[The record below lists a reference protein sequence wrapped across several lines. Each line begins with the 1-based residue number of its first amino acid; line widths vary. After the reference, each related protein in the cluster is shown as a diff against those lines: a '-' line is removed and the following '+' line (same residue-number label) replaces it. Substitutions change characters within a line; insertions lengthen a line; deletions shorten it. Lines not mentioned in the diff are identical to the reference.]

1 MKSFFVH
8 LFQTPALASIIERR
22 QVDYIQSL
30 LSSNIPVMEQIP
42 VRKWKRNLQ
51 IQVDIPDS
59 EVSTLYESAIKKSKS
74 EYEDN
79 KWECY
84 KSYLR
89 NLFPGRNDIPFDKM
103 IQTLKTLRETVE
115 FRLQMSDTSETMMVR
130 RLLDY
135 NKYISKNTS
144 RPGLVVK
151 LFHTYFQ
158 GRDIIVKVYIYDP
171 GFESLHFTLKEN
183 FTNEAVFQ
191 LYAQRFWGKIPV
203 ITPELYS
210 WGVIRKHEFKG
221 NKYLFKV
228 RYLIM
233 EYIPHITLK
242 EATFTP
248 EHIRDIYAK
257 VNQADEIMKSGLLH
271 HNDLHSGNI
280 MVSVDSPL
288 PEIVVLDFGEASL
301 GPRKPIY

>member
-1 MKSFFVH
+1 
-8 LFQTPALASIIERR
+8 
-22 QVDYIQSL
+22 
-30 LSSNIPVMEQIP
+30 MEQPPIKG
-42 VRKWKRNLQ
+42 KWKRNLQ

-59 EVSTLYESAIKKSKS
+59 EVSKCYGDAINKS
-74 EYEDN
+74 EAEYEAN
-79 KWECY
+79 KFDCY
-84 KSYLR
+84 KIYLR
-89 NLFPGRNDIPFDKM
+89 NLFPGRNDIPFEKM
-103 IQTLKTLRETVE
+103 INGLKVLRQTVE
-115 FRLQMSDTSETMMVR
+115 FRLKMPDISEIMMVR
-130 RLLDY
+130 RLIDY
-135 NKYISKNTS
+135 NKYISKNTT

-158 GRDIIVKVYIYDP
+158 DRDIIVKVYIYDP

-210 WGVIRKHEFKG
+210 WGVIRKHELKG
-221 NKYLFKV
+221 SKHLFKC

-242 EATFTP
+242 EATFTS

-257 VNQADEIMKSGLLH
+257 VTEADEIMKSGLLH

-288 PEIVVLDFGEASL
+288 PEIVILDFGEASL

>member
-1 MKSFFVH
+1 MKSMFVN
-8 LFQTPALASIIERR
+8 LLQTP
-22 QVDYIQSL
+22 SL
-30 LSSNIPVMEQIP
+30 VGFLEYREKSSMQLILSSNIQVMEQSPIKG
-42 VRKWKRNLQ
+42 KWKRNLQ
-51 IQVDIPDS
+51 IQVDI
-59 EVSTLYESAIKKSKS
+59 S
-74 EYEDN
+74 EYEVSMCYRNAMECVKVEEESN
-79 KWECY
+79 KWYYY
-84 KSYLR
+84 KSYLCH
-89 NLFPGRNDIPFDKM
+89 LFPGRNDIPFERM
-103 IQTLKTLRETVE
+103 IETLKVLRETVE
-115 FRLQMSDTSETMMVR
+115 FRLKMPDMTETMMVR

-135 NKYISKNTS
+135 NNYISKNTN

-158 GRDIIVKVYIYDP
+158 GRDVIVKVYIYHRS
-171 GFESLHFTLKEN
+171 FESLHFTLKEN

-221 NKYLFKV
+221 SRDKFKV
-228 RYLIM
+228 RFLIM

-242 EATFTP
+242 QAIFTP
-248 EHIRDIYAK
+248 EHIRDIYEK
-257 VNQADEIMKSGLLH
+257 VNEADEIMKSGLLH

-280 MVSVDSPL
+280 MVSDSPL
-288 PEIVVLDFGEASL
+288 PEIVILDFGEASL